1 MKKVRVCLFSVIV
14 FLLSLLGSVSL
25 TFASND
31 AKGDIRI
38 ALTNLGTSVSGVTFK
53 LYRVGTVES
62 GVPKLDTQ
70 YGYSFYPE
78 TGEALDNLAK
88 DLSTKVTAAESYVGV
103 VDAQGKLE
111 ITGIADGVYLVQA
124 QGTDTYGKISPFML
138 NLPYMDDISHVLTWV
153 ADIEPKASPNSVPTV
168 APTVA
173 PTKAPEEPKP
183 TEAPKPSEA
192 PKPTE
197 TPENPEPTKVPEP
210 TKAPENTEAPEEP
223 EPTETPEN
231 PEPTDEPDTPEEPEP
246 SVAPITQGA
255 GDVANQYT
263 ETAPTSNTNNSAYNT
278 NNSGETAM
286 YSTNA
291 VSTGDSTPI
300 AVNIMLLLS
309 SVALVGYIIGKRK
322 GVK

>member
-111 ITGIADGVYLVQA
+111 ITGIADGVYLVQS

-153 ADIEPKASPNSVPTV
+153 ADIEPKASPNSV
-168 APTVA
+168 PTVA

-263 ETAPTSNTNNSAYNT
+263 ETAPTSNTNNSAYNYS
-278 NNSGETAM
+278 NSGETAM
-286 YSTNA
+286 YGTNA
-291 VSTGDSTPI
+291 VSTGDNTPV
-300 AVNIMLLLS
+300 AVNLVLLLS
-309 SVALVGYIIGKRK
+309 SVSLVGYIIRKRK
-322 GVK
+322 EVK

>member
-78 TGEALDNLAK
+78 TGEALDNLSK
-88 DLSTKVTAAESYVGV
+88 DLSTKVTAVESYVGV

-111 ITGIADGVYLVQA
+111 IAGIADGVYLVQA
-124 QGTDTYGKISPFML
+124 MGTDTYGKISPFML
-138 NLPYMDDISHVLTWV
+138 NLPYMDDISHALTWV
-153 ADIEPKASPNSVPTV
+153 ADIEPKASPNSV
-168 APTVA
+168 PTVA

-197 TPENPEPTKVPEP
+197 TPVTPEPTK
-210 TKAPENTEAPEEP
+210 TPEEP
-223 EPTETPEN
+223 EPTEAPEV
-231 PEPTDEPDTPEEPEP
+231 EPTETPEEPEEP
-246 SVAPITQGA
+246 EEPRPTTGAVSEPNVAEVSQGT
-255 GDVANQYT
+255 GNVANQYT
-263 ETAPTSNTNNSAYNT
+263 ESAPTSYTDSSSYNT

-286 YSTNA
+286 YGTNA
-291 VSTGDSTPI
+291 VSTGDNTPI
-300 AVNIMLLLS
+300 AVNIVLLLS

-322 GVK
+322 EVK

>member
-25 TFASND
+25 TFASDD

-88 DLSTKVTAAESYVGV
+88 DLSTKVTAVESYVGV

-111 ITGIADGVYLVQA
+111 IAGIADGVYLVQA
-124 QGTDTYGKISPFML
+124 QGTDTYGKISPFVL
-138 NLPYMDDISHVLTWV
+138 NLPYMDDISHALTWV
-153 ADIEPKASPNSVPTV
+153 ADIEPKASPNSV
-168 APTVA
+168 PTVA

-197 TPENPEPTKVPEP
+197 TPVTPEPTK
-210 TKAPENTEAPEEP
+210 TPEEP
-223 EPTETPEN
+223 EPTEAPEV
-231 PEPTDEPDTPEEPEP
+231 EPTETPEEPEEP
-246 SVAPITQGA
+246 EEPQPTTGA
-255 GDVANQYT
+255 YGELNVTGVPQNTGTGNVANQYT
-263 ETAPTSNTNNSAYNT
+263 ETAPISYTDSSLYNT

-286 YSTNA
+286 YGTNA
-291 VSTGDSTPI
+291 VSTGDNTPV
-300 AVNIMLLLS
+300 AVNIVLLLS

-322 GVK
+322 EVK

>member
-88 DLSTKVTAAESYVGV
+88 DLSTKVTAVESYVGV

-111 ITGIADGVYLVQA
+111 IAGIADGVYLVQA

-138 NLPYMDDISHVLTWV
+138 NLPYMDDISHALTWV

-197 TPENPEPTKVPEP
+197 TPEAPEP
-210 TKAPENTEAPEEP
+210 TKAPEEPKPTEAPE
-223 EPTETPEN
+223 PTEPAE
-231 PEPTDEPDTPEEPEP
+231 TPEEPEEP
-246 SVAPITQGA
+246 EEPKPTTGAYGELNVTGAPLGTGN
-255 GDVANQYT
+255 VANQYT
-263 ETAPTSNTNNSAYNT
+263 ETAPTSNTDSSSYNY

-286 YSTNA
+286 YGTNA
-291 VSTGDSTPI
+291 VSTGDNTPI

-322 GVK
+322 EVNK